1 MITFHTI
8 DVSLQISQSQFK
20 KWLVKVA
27 KSEGKRVGTINYV
40 FCNDS
45 YLLGVNQKYLNHD
58 TYTDIITFD
67 NSSGDFISADIY
79 ISSER
84 VTENALINNVDF
96 INELLRV
103 VVHGLLHL
111 CGYKDKTDDQ
121 RQIMRLKEDEK
132 TALFHVE
139 R

>member
-20 KWLVKVA
+20 KWLVEVA
-27 KSEGKRVGTINYV
+27 KSEGKSVGTINYV

-84 VTENALINNVDF
+84 VIENALINNVHF

-111 CGYKDKTDDQ
+111 CGYKDKTDNQ

-132 TALFHVE
+132 IALFHVE
-139 R
+139 P

>member
-1 MITFHTI
+1 MITFNTI

-27 KSEGKRVGTINYV
+27 KSEGKSVGTINYV

-121 RQIMRLKEDEK
+121 RQLMRLKEDEK
-132 TALFHVE
+132 TTLFHVE

>member
-27 KSEGKRVGTINYV
+27 KSEGKSIGIINYV

-84 VTENALINNVDF
+84 VIENALINNVDF

>member
-27 KSEGKRVGTINYV
+27 KSEGKSVGTINYV

-45 YLLGVNQKYLNHD
+45 YLLGINQKYLNHD

-67 NSSGDFISADIY
+67 NSSVDFISADIY
-79 ISSER
+79 ISLER

-132 TALFHVE
+132 ITMFHVE
-139 R
+139 P

>member
-27 KSEGKRVGTINYV
+27 KSEGKSVGTINYV

-58 TYTDIITFD
+58 SYTDIITFD

-84 VTENALINNVDF
+84 VTENALINNVHF

-111 CGYKDKTDDQ
+111 CGYKDKTDNQ

-132 TALFHVE
+132 ISLFHVE
-139 R
+139 P